1 MNMSNNENETIGSQT
16 EMQDAV
22 QSFEELLTPD
32 NEKEQVETPEE
43 EIAENQVEEV
53 EAEDLDPEED
63 LQETEEETEFDEDI
77 SEEDEIET
85 DDEQE
90 LIAIKVDGEE
100 IEVTLDEL
108 KSGYSRQK
116 DYTKKTQEISNQR
129 KDLELKNQEVS
140 KKEMEM
146 SEERALYKE
155 LLPKMQLMLKNNMKA
170 EPDLSLIHI

>member
-1 MNMSNNENETIGSQT
+1 MSNNENETIGSQT

-77 SEEDEIET
+77 SEEDEIKSVLVIGGG
-85 DDEQE
+85 DVARKLVPK
-90 LIAIKVDGEE
+90 LI
-100 IEVTLDEL
+100 
-108 KSGYSRQK
+108 
-116 DYTKKTQEISNQR
+116 
-129 KDLELKNQEVS
+129 
-140 KKEMEM
+140 KKEKEVFLPV
-146 SEERALYKE
+146 SYTHLRAHE
-155 LLPKMQLMLKNNMKA
+155 T
-170 EPDLSLIHI
+170 